1 MKITLSLGEFRDEV
15 YKFEDR
21 REQFSYKGLEAL
33 YNYITE
39 LEDETGEEIE
49 FDFVALCCDFTEY
62 TDLEELQKNYN
73 DIETMEDLES
83 NTVVIPIENS
93 ESFIIQDF

>member
-21 REQFSYKGLEAL
+21 REQFSYEGLEAL

-62 TDLEELQKNYN
+62 ENLEELQKNYN
-73 DIETMEDLES
+73 DIKTMEDLEN
-83 NTVVIPIENS
+83 NTIVIRIEDS
-93 ESFIIQDF
+93 ERFIIQDF